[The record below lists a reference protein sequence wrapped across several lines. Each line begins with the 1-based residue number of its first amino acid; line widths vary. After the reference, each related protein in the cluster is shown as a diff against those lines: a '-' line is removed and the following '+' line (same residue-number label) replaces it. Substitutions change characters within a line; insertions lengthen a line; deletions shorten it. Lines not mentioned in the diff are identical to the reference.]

1 MFLRIRSADIL
12 LIVAAFSMLLAGCGL
27 FEVGEDKYFDNT
39 ALARGRILV
48 AIHDSANP
56 DAELGLYTLDVMASN
71 EIRLFASADFDFT
84 GPSISGN
91 TGRYIG
97 FGRTQLELL
106 DTFSKDS
113 QRVAGFGA
121 EQRALAFD
129 RQSPVRLAYMDGS
142 TSTGFNIAVQ
152 LSLTA
157 EPAAITSDASE
168 SVSCWTPAWSPDG
181 QWIIYARITGTAN
194 PTGQLW
200 RVRPD
205 GSEAEALPITTTE
218 LPTYAI
224 FSPDGTEVLVPGD
237 FTSYKID
244 DGRVGK
250 IDHIRETD
258 TFQQQLA
265 DMGYELVGSPVT
277 GAVHTGD
284 TVTSF
289 RHTFPISAY
298 WATGDWIY
306 FDALVASNYGTPP
319 HPVLGVAIFSW
330 LRISQRLFQHML
342 PVPLSEARTE
352 GHAIS
357 VLHPTVIP

>member
-12 LIVAAFSMLLAGCGL
+12 LIVAAFPILLAGCGL

-56 DAELGLYTLDVMASN
+56 DAELGLYTLDVMSNN

-121 EQRALAFD
+121 EQKALAF
-129 RQSPVRLAYMDGS
+129 
-142 TSTGFNIAVQ
+142 
-152 LSLTA
+152 
-157 EPAAITSDASE
+157 ITSDASE

-205 GSEAEALPITTTE
+205 GSEAEALPITTAE

-265 DMGYELVGSPVT
+265 DMGYEVVGSPVT

-306 FDALVASNYGTPP
+306 FDALVASNYGSPP

-330 LRISQRLFQHML
+330 LRISQRLFQHTQ